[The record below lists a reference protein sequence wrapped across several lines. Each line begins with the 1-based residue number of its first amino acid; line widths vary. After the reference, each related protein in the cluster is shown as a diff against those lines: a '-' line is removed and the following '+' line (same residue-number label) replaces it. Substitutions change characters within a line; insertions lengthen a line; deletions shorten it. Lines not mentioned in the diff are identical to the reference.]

1 MLLLNYIFKYY
12 SWNIWEKL
20 QSFRDRMKGYKHY
33 RDLIC
38 ITLCRVFKQL
48 TVMTRLVLEESFS

>member
-20 QSFRDRMKGYKHY
+20 QSFRDQMKGFKHY

-38 ITLCRVFKQL
+38 ITLYRVFKQL